1 MSGVDWLALVVF
13 ACMAVVALG
22 FMVKPEKARIVVA
35 PTRKP
40 GWKMMRAYYDYMD
53 EEDAL

>member
-22 FMVKPEKARIVVA
+22 FMVKPEKRRERVTA
-35 PTRKP
+35 TQSP
-40 GWKMMRAYYDYMD
+40 GWRMVRAYYDWSD